1 LAQRTQQSTQ
11 EIRDMI
17 DRLQSAAKDAT
28 ASVESSVATS
38 EQTVEQSQQTSASL
52 TELLAIISDVAAN
65 SANLDQAS
73 QTQLNLATDARHKL
87 ETILDMSERPAD
99 VSKLAHEKS
108 DRIFNSSES
117 LNRETD
123 KFDL

>member
-1 LAQRTQQSTQ
+1 
-11 EIRDMI
+11 MI

-87 ETILDMSERPAD
+87 ETILDMSERTAD